1 MASLL
6 MSAAFSQPAQLAFLQ
21 QSARLPAAA
30 KAMKE
35 RPATAA
41 IRLPMRPALPPLRPA
56 TLPAAWYVQHMA
68 PTCRAEW
75 KMQKATGVPLRIR
88 LGSLQYSNYLEGK

>member
-1 MASLL
+1 

-21 QSARLPAAA
+21 QSARRPIAAQPSQRPVAAAFILAGPRRPMARPLPAGL
-30 KAMKE
+30 
-35 RPATAA
+35 PAT
-41 IRLPMRPALPPLRPA
+41 
-56 TLPAAWYVQHMA
+56 WYVQHMA

-75 KMQKATGVPLRIR
+75 MLQKATGLPLRIR

>member
-1 MASLL
+1 

-21 QSARLPAAA
+21 QSARRPVAVQSGQRPISAASFSVGRLQPLP
-30 KAMKE
+30 KPQ
-35 RPATAA
+35 PA
-41 IRLPMRPALPPLRPA
+41 R
-56 TLPAAWYVQHMA
+56 LPAAWYVQHMA

-75 KMQKATGVPLRIR
+75 KLQKATGLPLRIR